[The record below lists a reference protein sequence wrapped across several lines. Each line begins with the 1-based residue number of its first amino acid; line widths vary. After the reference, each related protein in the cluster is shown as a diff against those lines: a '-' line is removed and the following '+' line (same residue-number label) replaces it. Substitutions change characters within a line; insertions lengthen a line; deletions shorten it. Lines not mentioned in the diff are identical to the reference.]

1 MTGQCAGDAVA
12 GKSVLEKIQAANG
25 TATANGTPSQPRHF
39 SFFNLT
45 ATTTLNQ
52 VNRGPNNRDP
62 LTGPVPAIDFS
73 EETAVA
79 LDPII

>member
-62 LTGPVPAIDFS
+62 LRASKYVPR
-73 EETAVA
+73 
-79 LDPII
+79 L